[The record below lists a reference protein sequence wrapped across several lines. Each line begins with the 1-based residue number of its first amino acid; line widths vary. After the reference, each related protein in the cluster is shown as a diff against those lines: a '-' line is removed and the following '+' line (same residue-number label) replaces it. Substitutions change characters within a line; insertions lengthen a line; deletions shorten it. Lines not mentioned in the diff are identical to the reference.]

1 MVRGMTSI
9 AGYRDL
15 KSLAIRN
22 DTGHLG
28 HPAMTPATGS
38 FQA

>member
-1 MVRGMTSI
+1 MVRAATLIERFRG
-9 AGYRDL
+9 L
-15 KSLAIRN
+15 KLLWFRN
-22 DTGHLG
+22 DTGHDG